1 MLGDFGMD
9 LGSQED
15 VLTKLNRF
23 GSEAAVSLFESTN
36 GRTTI
41 MKFSH
46 HSSLLVTAYTVSLW
60 QTTHHIVVQYQPRSV
75 VGLGG

>member
-1 MLGDFGMD
+1 ME

-15 VLTKLNRF
+15 VLTKWNRF

-41 MKFSH
+41 MKSSH
-46 HSSLLVTAYTVSLW
+46 HSSLLATTYKISLW
-60 QTTHHIVVQYQPRSV
+60 QTPHHIVDQYQSQSV